1 MKIFVGNLAQHIDQ
15 PRIREKFES
24 FGTVAR
30 VTLAIGKADGARK
43 GFGFVEMPSVEQGNA
58 AINALDGAMFAGNPL
73 QVREA
78 RPGTYKA
85 DPFQERLPDNG

>member
-1 MKIFVGNLAQHIDQ
+1 MKIFVGNLAQHVDQ
-15 PRIREKFES
+15 PQIRDKFES
-24 FGTVAR
+24 FGTVSR

-43 GFGFVEMPSVEQGNA
+43 GFGFVEMPSVEEGNA
-58 AINALDGAMFAGNPL
+58 AISALDGSVLAGNAL